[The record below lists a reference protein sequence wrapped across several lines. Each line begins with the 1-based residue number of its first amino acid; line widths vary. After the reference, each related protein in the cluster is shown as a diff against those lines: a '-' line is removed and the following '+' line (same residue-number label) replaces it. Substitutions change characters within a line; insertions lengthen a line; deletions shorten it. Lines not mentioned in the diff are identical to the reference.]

1 MVIAILVAISV
12 VCAVGWLASWVGN
25 AAIAKWIIDKGYTPP
40 TDEELSECASYVM
53 ENMLR
58 GKWKEGG

>member
-1 MVIAILVAISV
+1 MVIAILAAISV

-40 TDEELSECASYVM
+40 TDEELSECVTYVWK
-53 ENMLR
+53 NLLR
-58 GKWKEGG
+58 AK